1 MDRGDNRGSVVART
15 MTSVRPLRIPRA
27 TAGRW
32 PRRIRA
38 SPVAMEL
45 MRSFDLM
52 DAATCCVLL
61 FCGVGIAVVDLAH
74 RSAWEE
80 RERRGYSADSESDD
94 DA

>member
-1 MDRGDNRGSVVART
+1 
-15 MTSVRPLRIPRA
+15 
-27 TAGRW
+27 
-32 PRRIRA
+32 
-38 SPVAMEL
+38 MEL

-80 RERRGYSADSESDD
+80 RERRGYSVDSESDD
-94 DA
+94 DDA